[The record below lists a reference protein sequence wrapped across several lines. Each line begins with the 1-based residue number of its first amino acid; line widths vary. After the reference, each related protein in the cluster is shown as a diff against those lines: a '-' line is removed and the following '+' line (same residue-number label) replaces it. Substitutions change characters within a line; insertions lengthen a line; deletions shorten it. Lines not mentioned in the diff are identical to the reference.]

1 MSCVSVAA
9 RCDIATAFV
18 TMTFDCAMDSETV
31 HDKRWPCV
39 LFVPKAADATITDAA
54 IVNTT
59 QDDVYATGGLLSSA
73 MLCTAGSIHQCM
85 PDLQALS
92 DHHDMR

>member
-1 MSCVSVAA
+1 MYTALRMSCMSVEA

-18 TMTFDCAMDSETV
+18 TMTFDCTMDRESV

-39 LFVPKAADATITDAA
+39 LFVPKAADATITDVT

-59 QDDVYATGGLLSSA
+59 QDDVYATGE
-73 MLCTAGSIHQCM
+73 MLTV
-85 PDLQALS
+85 ALHRVLVES
-92 DHHDMR
+92 